1 MYITELISAL
11 QVIKAQY
18 GDIQVTV
25 TNQQSVQI
33 SLRVTDV
40 VDPKT
45 LEPIGKT
52 VVAE

>member
-11 QVIKAQY
+11 QLIKAQY
-18 GDIQVTV
+18 GDIQVAV
-25 TNQQSVQI
+25 KDQQSFQV

-45 LEPIGKT
+45 LETIGKA

>member
-1 MYITELISAL
+1 MYITELIGTL

-25 TNQQSVQI
+25 TNQQSYQLN
-33 SLRVTDV
+33 LRVADV
-40 VDPKT
+40 VDPTT